1 MTSGECKVKSAKC
14 NMKTVSRAALPLLIF
29 HFSLFTGSG
38 CQQKMAEMPYYRPY
52 EPTAFPGFADGRSA
66 RPLEPGTVHRGQRLD
81 TDPLVTGLTPEEW
94 ARFWKQAAVATRAEP
109 APEAPPGKGDKP
121 EPGKNGAAKGEAGKG
136 EDRELAF
143 GAPRYDPRKADEPKV
158 YADAFPFEITADD
171 LKRGQERYS
180 IYCAICHGPLGNGKG
195 KIWERGFLKPTSYH
209 TEKVAPEEP
218 DESAPAVP
226 LGYSRG
232 YARWGIAIPVRE
244 VPVGYIFEVI
254 TKGYGAMPDHA
265 AQIPPADRWRIA
277 AYVRVLQMSMHADP
291 ANLPPELR
299 EKVNNGTGP
308 GGKTP

>member
-1 MTSGECKVKSAKC
+1 MTSGEPAVPTATR
-14 NMKTVSRAALPLLIF
+14 NVRTAGGLAAALVILSC
-29 HFSLFTGSG
+29 SLVTGSG

-52 EPTAFPGFADGRSA
+52 EPTEFTFRNQFGDPDHRSA
-66 RPLEPGTVHRGQRLD
+66 RPLEPGTIHRGQRLD
-81 TDPLVTGLTPEEW
+81 SDPLVTGLTPEEW
-94 ARFWKQAAVATRAEP
+94 ARFWKASGEASRDEP
-109 APEAPPGKGDKP
+109 APGAKGEKP
-121 EPGKNGAAKGEAGKG
+121 QPVKNGAAKGE
-136 EDRELAF
+136 DREQAF
-143 GAPRYDPRKADEPKV
+143 GAPRYDPRKADESKV
-158 YADAFPFEITADD
+158 YADAFPFEITAAD

-209 TEKVAPEEP
+209 TEKVDPEEP

-226 LGYSRG
+226 LGFSRG

-277 AYVRVLQMSMHADP
+277 AYVRVLQLSMHAD
-291 ANLPPELR
+291 AASLPTDLQQ
-299 EKVNNGTGP
+299 KVNNGTGP